1 MAKTIFVVIPPIDK
15 DDDAQTIEYTLND
28 EKSMRLIERMNSGPL
43 TLGGKAVIDF
53 CDVVDQGKYTL
64 SGALYSANTNGRT
77 KAQIDSKFMEIECT
91 QAVRDLLLEEGVED
105 AHMHLSVKEH
115 DEIGNCKFEIGG
127 VVHSKKVGSS
137 NATAHVVETAYSPQ
151 PRKIEQLLEKVEKLK
166 KSAQSK
172 SSHFHNC
179 TTFVPVL
186 GGKFW
191 SEEITAMCKANNP
204 PIWRVKPS
212 GASYQVRR
220 TFSTSAIKIVTFL
233 FK

>member
-1 MAKTIFVVIPPIDK
+1 MTR
-15 DDDAQTIEYTLND
+15 IEKIHN
-28 EKSMRLIERMNSGPL
+28 GAL
-43 TLGGKAVIDF
+43 TLGDKAVIDF
-53 CDVVDQGKYTL
+53 RDVVDQGKYTL

-77 KAQIDSKFMEIECT
+77 KAQIDSKLVEIECT
-91 QAVRDLLLEEGVED
+91 QAVRDLLLQEGVED
-105 AHMHLSVKEH
+105 AHMHLSVKEY
-115 DEIGNCKFEIGG
+115 DESGNCIFEIDG

-137 NATAHVVETAYSPQ
+137 NATAHVVEAAYSPH
-151 PRKIEQLLEKVEKLK
+151 PRKKEQLLEKVEMLK

-172 SSHFHNC
+172 SSHFHDC

-191 SEEITAMCKANNP
+191 SQEITAMCKANNP

-212 GASYQVRR
+212 GVSYQVRR
-220 TFSTSAIKIVTFL
+220 TFSTSAIKMATFI

>member
-1 MAKTIFVVIPPIDK
+1 
-15 DDDAQTIEYTLND
+15 
-28 EKSMRLIERMNSGPL
+28 
-43 TLGGKAVIDF
+43 
-53 CDVVDQGKYTL
+53 
-64 SGALYSANTNGRT
+64 
-77 KAQIDSKFMEIECT
+77 
-91 QAVRDLLLEEGVED
+91 
-105 AHMHLSVKEH
+105 MHLGVKEH
-115 DEIGNCKFEIGG
+115 DETGNCLFEIDG
-127 VVHSKKVGSS
+127 VVHSKKVGSL
-137 NATAHVVETAYSPQ
+137 NATVYVVETAYSPQ
-151 PRKIEQLLEKVEKLK
+151 PSKIEQLLEKVEKLK

-191 SEEITAMCKANNP
+191 SEETRAMCKANNP

-220 TFSTSAIKIVTFL
+220 TFSTSAIKIVNFL